1 MRNLVPYKDMAIRN
15 KYSVKKAQ
23 TDYDLQFKFK
33 NWDPSLQLILLWYLS
48 LSEPLGSHFWMQLSE
63 GHTTNCGSTSI

>member
-33 NWDPSLQLILLWYLS
+33 NWDPSL
-48 LSEPLGSHFWMQLSE
+48 
-63 GHTTNCGSTSI
+63 